1 MKYGLIGEHL
11 THSYS
16 CEIHAQI
23 ADYEYELH
31 ELRPDELGEFMTK
44 REFNAINVTIPYKQD
59 VIPYLDEISETAK
72 RIGAVNTIV
81 NRNGKL
87 YGDNTDFPGMLA
99 LAKHADVDMKGKKVL
114 ILGTGGA
121 SKTAHALAEFMGA
134 ESVDYV
140 SRSGK
145 GGSITYEQAAQE
157 HSDAQIIINA
167 TPAGMFPK
175 VEGRPIDISAF
186 PKLEGV
192 LDAIYNPLRTNLI
205 LDAQERGIPAEGG
218 LYMLSAQAVYAS
230 AVFQS
235 IELDESLIKSAF
247 DSVKNAKQNIV
258 LVGMPSSGKTTVG
271 TILSGILGKKFL
283 DADTELEARA
293 GRPITEI
300 IPQDGEAAFRK
311 LESDVLKDLGKQSGL
326 VIATGGGCV
335 TIPANYEALHRNGTI
350 VWLKR
355 DLDALPTDGRPL
367 SQVGK
372 LDAMY
377 QKRAPMYA
385 AFSDF
390 SVENTRSPEKTAEE
404 ICQRLSEGRTAQ

>member
-72 RIGAVNTIV
+72 RIGAVNTVV
-81 NRNGKL
+81 NRSGKL

-99 LAKHADVDMKGKKVL
+99 LAKHAGVDMKGKKVL

-134 ESVDYV
+134 KSVDYV

-145 GGSITYEQAAQE
+145 GGSITYEQAVQE
-157 HSDAQIIINA
+157 HNDAQIIINA

-175 VEGRPIDISAF
+175 VEGRPIDISSF

-235 IELDESLIKSAF
+235 IKLDESLIKRAF
-247 DSVKNAKQNIV
+247 DSVKSAKQNIV

-271 TILSGILGKKFL
+271 KALAQRLGKDFV
-283 DADTELEARA
+283 DVDEEIVREAGMSIPDIFAREGEAGFRRRESQVVREVGCRTGCVISTGGGVVTRPENRDPLRQNGKILHLLRDLSLLPSA
-293 GRPITEI
+293 GRPISQQTPAEELWR
-300 IPQDGEAAFRK
+300 QRK
-311 LESDVLKDLGKQSGL
+311 ALYASFADAVIDNNGSLDNTLAQIERVLK
-326 VIATGGGCV
+326 
-335 TIPANYEALHRNGTI
+335 
-350 VWLKR
+350 
-355 DLDALPTDGRPL
+355 
-367 SQVGK
+367 
-372 LDAMY
+372 
-377 QKRAPMYA
+377 
-385 AFSDF
+385 
-390 SVENTRSPEKTAEE
+390 
-404 ICQRLSEGRTAQ
+404 